1 LAVLQYVRS
10 WRSGAHLYTNK
21 GTGVLLKNK
30 GTSNRSRTNGLSKK
44 TIFTFYLR
52 ASNYFTMRILYITL
66 LLPFLL
72 QAQINL
78 NYQEPHETILSLAD
92 AERPPLISMNTDG
105 TKALLLY
112 RSNYVGIAELAE
124 TELRLAG
131 LRINPVTNISSRA
144 RFYHN
149 IALYNPETMEER
161 AIKGLPDNPRITHV
175 SWSKDQNLIAFTNT
189 TAKGVELWMVDYRSA
204 KAKKLTDDNLNANM
218 GRPYIWNADDSGF
231 IVRRLPKNRPALIDT
246 ENDIPNGPIV
256 SVNEAGTEAQNR
268 TYQDLL
274 KSPNDEANFETLA
287 TSEIW
292 RVNLKGKQSLW
303 RSAGMYRSI
312 SPSPNGAYLMVSEI
326 KRPFSYIVPY
336 SRFPTSYDILNS
348 DGKLVHTIEEVPLTE
363 ELPKGF
369 MSVRTGKR
377 SIQWRDDQPATIVY
391 AEALDDGDAR
401 KEVDFRDVVYQ
412 LPAPFDGDAT
422 ELLRSTLRFSGI
434 EWGNDTIAVVSEYW
448 WNTRTARVLTF
459 NPSKPNLDPV
469 LFNERNYQDRY
480 ADPGRFTTVKNE
492 FNRDVLDLT
501 DGLLWLIGDGYSPDG
516 KFPFVDAYN
525 LATYKTIRMFQ
536 ATGEDTLQSFSRFA
550 DREGGWLLV
559 RIESAT
565 MYPNYILKNIHTNEV
580 KAITA
585 FKNPFAAMAD
595 VHKETLEYTRED
607 GLPLSAT
614 LYLPA
619 DYDTTSGEKLPMIMW
634 AYPREYKDRA
644 SAGQVTAS
652 SNSFTFPYYGSPIY
666 WVTRGY
672 AVLDNTAFP
681 IVGEGD
687 EEPND
692 SFIEQLVG
700 NAKAAIDVVAEK
712 GYIDRKRVAVGG
724 HSYGA
729 FMTANLLTH
738 SDLFAAGI
746 ARSGAYNRTL
756 TPFGFQSEE
765 RNYWEAPEIYHSMS
779 PFSNAHKMKTPLLL
793 IHGSADNNSG
803 TYPMQSER
811 YFNALKGLGA
821 PVRLVML
828 PLESHGYAARESVMH
843 MLWEQ
848 DQWLEKHLKKSE

>member
-1 LAVLQYVRS
+1 M
-10 WRSGAHLYTNK
+10 
-21 GTGVLLKNK
+21 
-30 GTSNRSRTNGLSKK
+30 RTF
-44 TIFTFYLR
+44 TI
-52 ASNYFTMRILYITL
+52 AL
-66 LLPFLL
+66 LLPLFL
-72 QAQINL
+72 QAQINIS
-78 NYQEPHETILSLAD
+78 YQEPHGNILSLAD
-92 AERPPLISMNTDG
+92 AERPPMISMNTDG
-105 TKALLLY
+105 TKAILLY

-144 RFYHN
+144 RFYN
-149 IALYNPETMEER
+149 TISLYDPETMEETDIR
-161 AIKGLPDNPRITHV
+161 GLPENARITHV
-175 SWSKDQNLIAFTNT
+175 SWSKTQNHIAFTNT
-189 TAKGVELWMVDYRSA
+189 TAKGVELWVVDYKRA
-204 KAKKLTDDNLNANM
+204 RAEKLTDDDLNANM
-218 GRPYIWNADDSGF
+218 GRPYVWMDNGF
-231 IVRRLPKNRPALIDT
+231 IVKRLPENRPVLINTD
-246 ENDIPNGPIV
+246 EDIPNGPVV

-274 KSPNDEANFETLA
+274 KTPNDEANFETLA
-287 TSEIW
+287 TSELY
-292 RVNLKGKQSLW
+292 RVTLKGKQTKW
-303 RSAGMYRSI
+303 RSAGMFRSV
-312 SPSPNGAYLMVSEI
+312 SPSPNGTYILVSEI
-326 KRPFSYIVPY
+326 NKPFSYIVPY
-336 SRFPTSYDILNS
+336 SRFPTTYNIL
-348 DGKLVHTIEEVPLTE
+348 DEAGKTITTLEDVPLTE

-391 AEALDDGDAR
+391 AEALDGGDAR
-401 KEVDFRDVVYQ
+401 SEVDYRDAVFQ
-412 LPAPFDGDAT
+412 LSAPFDGSPT
-422 ELLRSTLRFSGI
+422 KLLQTKLRFSGI

-448 WNTRTARVLTF
+448 WNSRTARMLTF
-459 NPSKPNLDPV
+459 NPSSPDDKPV

-480 ADPGRFTTVKNE
+480 ADPGRFMTVKNA
-492 FNRDVLDLT
+492 FNRTVLDLT
-501 DGLLWLIGDGYSPDG
+501 NDALWVMGDGFTPDG

-525 LATYKTIRMFQ
+525 PNTNETKRVFE
-536 ATGEDTLQSFSRFA
+536 ATGTDTLQSFLRFA
-550 DREGGWLLV
+550 DREGGWLLI
-559 RIESAT
+559 RIESAN
-565 MYPNYILKNIHTNEV
+565 MYPNYIFQNIHTN
-580 KAITA
+580 AIKPVTN
-585 FKNPFAAMAD
+585 FQNPFTAMAD
-595 VHKETLEYTRED
+595 VHKEILRYERED

-619 DYDTTSGEKLPMIMW
+619 DYDTASGEKLPMIMW
-634 AYPREYKDRA
+634 AYPREYKDRT

-700 NAKAAIDVVAEK
+700 NAKAAIDAVANK
-712 GYIDRKRVAVGG
+712 GYIDRERVAVGG

-746 ARSGAYNRTL
+746 ARSGAYNRSL

-765 RNYWEAPEIYHSMS
+765 RNYWEAPEVYHSMS

-848 DQWLEKHLKKSE
+848 DQWLEKHLKGEQ